1 MYSTEENKRE
11 GESGAGGGGSELE
24 WEEKE
29 MRGGRREE
37 KQEIQG
43 RSKRK
48 K

>member
-11 GESGAGGGGSELE
+11 GESGAGGSELE